1 VAQRV
6 SFTVAAVGTSPLSFQ
21 WQRNQVNIPGAN
33 ASTYTID
40 AALLTDSGAKFRCVV
55 TNSFGNATSNEA
67 TLTVSAPAPV
77 IVTEENTNI
86 AIALDSVNMIRD
98 PFALTNL
105 FNFAIDGRTRLMLF
119 CMNVDLLPGETSS
132 AVTAT
137 AEDAQLNIYPAP
149 VEFVGKVSGFDWLSE
164 VVVKLPDNLPPGQ
177 TIRVS
182 VTLRGQTSNKAT
194 FRTK

>member
-1 VAQRV
+1 
-6 SFTVAAVGTSPLSFQ
+6 
-21 WQRNQVNIPGAN
+21 
-33 ASTYTID
+33 
-40 AALLTDSGAKFRCVV
+40 
-55 TNSFGNATSNEA
+55 
-67 TLTVSAPAPV
+67 
-77 IVTEENTNI
+77 
-86 AIALDSVNMIRD
+86 
-98 PFALTNL
+98 
-105 FNFAIDGRTRLMLF
+105 
-119 CMNVDLLPGETSS
+119 LLPGETSS